1 VLIVHETLCLAGED
15 AVLVE
20 GEVPSQE
27 VTGRPVESQFESSL
41 LVVVVVVVVVWPENM
56 QW

>member
-27 VTGRPVESQFESSL
+27 VTGRPV
-41 LVVVVVVVVVWPENM
+41 VVVVVVVVWPENM